1 MPSPGPR
8 VSFDLKVGKNVA
20 PGSHIDFDETS
31 LNGYLKT
38 IDNNKGDYPAHIRVA
53 ASLGSRAFGVYN
65 TNSRE
70 ITLLSLKLGG
80 GPLDDAMYSLAHP
93 DAIDA
98 TRGVTHQTVVDELNL
113 IGASPSVYA
122 EKARELSAAYAAEY
136 LND

>member
-1 MPSPGPR
+1 MIKARSR
-8 VSFDLKVGKNVA
+8 V
-20 PGSHIDFDETS
+20 
-31 LNGYLKT
+31 NG
-38 IDNNKGDYPAHIRVA
+38 DNNPLAGFSYTTSTRSA
-53 ASLGSRAFGVYN
+53 
-65 TNSRE
+65 

-98 TRGVTHQTVVDELNL
+98 TPGVTHQTVVDELNL

-136 LND
+136 LTD